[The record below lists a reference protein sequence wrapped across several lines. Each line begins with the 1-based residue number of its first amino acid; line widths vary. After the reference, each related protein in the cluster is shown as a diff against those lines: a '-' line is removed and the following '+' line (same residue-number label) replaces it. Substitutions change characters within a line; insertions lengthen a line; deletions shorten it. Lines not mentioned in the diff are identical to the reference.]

1 MKRTIL
7 VLFTLGLAACA
18 PASHEDVAGFIIA
31 GDFQTL
37 TYQNVNANAIQPACI
52 RCHSGDDAAA
62 DVNLET
68 YASVFKNR
76 KEIAE
81 QVESGKMPRKSTM
94 DPQAKDLLLKWIA
107 AGAPET

>member
-7 VLFTLGLAACA
+7 VLFTLGMAACA
-18 PASHEDVAGFIIA
+18 PANHGESDFILA
-31 GDFQTL
+31 ADFKTL
-37 TYQNVNANAIQPACI
+37 TFQNVFANAISPACI
-52 RCHSGDDAAA
+52 KCHSGEDAAG

-68 YASVFKNR
+68 YKSVFKER

-81 QVESGKMPRKSTM
+81 QVEKGKMPRKATM
-94 DPQAKDLLLKWIA
+94 DPDAKDLLLKWIA

>member
-7 VLFTLGLAACA
+7 VLFTISLAGCA
-18 PASHEDVAGFIIA
+18 PATRGESDFIVAA
-31 GDFQTL
+31 DFQTL
-37 TYQNVNANAIQPACI
+37 TYQNVNANAIQPACV
-52 RCHSGDDAAA
+52 RCHAGEDAAA

-68 YASVFKNR
+68 YAEVFKNR
-76 KEIAE
+76 AEIAV
-81 QVESGKMPRKSTM
+81 QVESGKMPRRSTM

>member
-7 VLFTLGLAACA
+7 VLFTLGMAACA
-18 PASHEDVAGFIIA
+18 PANHGEGDLILA

-37 TYQNVNANAIQPACI
+37 TFQNVFANAISPACI
-52 RCHSGDDAAA
+52 KCHAGEDAAHGIEL
-62 DVNLET
+62 DT
-68 YASVFKNR
+68 YDKVFKRRN
-76 KEIAE
+76 EIAE
-81 QVESGKMPRKSTM
+81 QVEKGKMPKKSTM